1 MDEVF
6 RIKFVN
12 GNQELEVE
20 GSAKFIDD
28 MLTRFSDYIPPKTSE
43 QKTQKPV
50 DKTEEQKIKQISEKK
65 LSISEFIRKLKFKR
79 HTDMVLGFAY
89 FLEKFSDVKEFSPA
103 DINNCYYE
111 AKMES
116 SNTSQMIIQ
125 LIRRGHLMQAKTKD
139 KKKKL
144 YTLTSSGI
152 QFIEDYLSTIKE

>member
-1 MDEVF
+1 MDENF

-12 GNQELEVE
+12 GNQEFEIE

-28 MLTRFSDYIPPKTSE
+28 MLKRFSDYIPLKTG
-43 QKTQKPV
+43 
-50 DKTEEQKIKQISEKK
+50 EQKITKPADKIEKQLVKRISEKD
-65 LSISEFIRKLKFKR
+65 LSISEFIRKLKFKK
-79 HTDMVLGFAY
+79 HTNMVLGFAY
-89 FLEKFSDVKEFSPA
+89 FLEKFSGVKEFSPA

-125 LIRRGHLMQAKTKD
+125 LIRRGHLMPAKTKD

-144 YTLTSSGI
+144 YTLTMSGI
-152 QFIEDYLSTIKE
+152 QFIDDSLSKIKE